1 MKLNFLSKC
10 QLASIVCIVTLIGGG
25 ILYSPFLLSSIQKPT
40 LKSFPDSFSL
50 TLNPLNHFRQSL
62 NNCGSYSVAGVL
74 NVFDDKLVDPEKIA
88 DNIYF
93 KIKDRLTFP
102 LGLEWMLKD
111 KKMDI
116 ETNNVIE
123 MGYKDKV
130 NYLKSQL
137 SSGKAGILLVKV
149 PNSDWYYLH
158 YITVLGYNETE
169 FYIYDSLAPR
179 NSNDSKYTIDLNG
192 DNPGN
197 KSIEALELIKI
208 WDAGNILNY
217 PKNYNLF
224 VKPN

>member
-1 MKLNFLSKC
+1 MKLPKIIKV
-10 QLASIVCIVTLIGGG
+10 IVICVIGLVL
-25 ILYSPFLLSSIQKPT
+25 ILYFPVITSLLFKTKIG
-40 LKSFPDSFSL
+40 SFPSTFSL

-74 NVFDDKLVDPEKIA
+74 NVFDDKLVEPEDIA
-88 DNIYF
+88 SSISF

-111 KKMDI
+111 KNMEI
-116 ETNNVIE
+116 ENHNVI
-123 MGYKDKV
+123 GLDNQNKIDF
-130 NYLKSQL
+130 LKSQL
-137 SSGKAGILLVKV
+137 SSGKAGILLVKL

-158 YITVLGYNETE
+158 YITILGYSETE

-179 NSNDSKYTIDLNG
+179 SPNDSKYTKDLNG